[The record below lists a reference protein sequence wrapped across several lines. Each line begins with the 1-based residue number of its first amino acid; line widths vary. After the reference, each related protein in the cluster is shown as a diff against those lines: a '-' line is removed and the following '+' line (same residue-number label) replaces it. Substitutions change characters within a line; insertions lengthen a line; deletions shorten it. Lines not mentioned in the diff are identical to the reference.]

1 VVDCVDEL
9 AAEVGSLATC
19 RLTLGRSLE
28 GGLTQTG
35 LFQFGTVPLCL
46 LRSEINN

>member
-1 VVDCVDEL
+1 VVAGVDEL

-28 GGLTQTG
+28 GRLTARG
-35 LFQFGTVPLCL
+35 
-46 LRSEINN
+46 I